1 MPSVHPSRHDCR
13 WMPSTK
19 LVIGGAAA
27 GAIGVRVARSLYGR
41 WRLLPPADRERI
53 AAFAED
59 TKEKALSLRGS
70 SDRDRAEADLRASSE
85 TLAAALVETAE
96 SDPEI
101 APDDVRQLRDEL
113 RRELE
118 RLATADI
125 KASRNGPDRARRGQ

>member
-1 MPSVHPSRHDCR
+1 
-13 WMPSTK
+13 MPSTK

-27 GAIGVRVARSLYGR
+27 GAAIGVRVARSLYGR
-41 WRLLPPADRERI
+41 WRVLPAADRERI
-53 AAFAED
+53 ASFAED
-59 TKEKALSLRGS
+59 AKEKALSLRGS
-70 SDRDRAEADLRASSE
+70 NDPAQAQADLQAASV

-101 APDDVRQLRDEL
+101 GADEVGELREEL

-125 KASRNGPDRARRGQ
+125 KASRSGRDRAKPSQ

>member
-1 MPSVHPSRHDCR
+1 MA
-13 WMPSTK
+13 STK

-27 GAIGVRVARSLYGR
+27 GAIGVRVARTLYGR

-70 SDRDRAEADLRASSE
+70 SDRERAEADLRASTE
-85 TLAAALVETAE
+85 TLAAAIVETAE
-96 SDPEI
+96 SDPEL
-101 APDDVRQLRDEL
+101 APDDVQQLRDDL

-125 KASRNGPDRARRGQ
+125 KASRSSPDRQRRAQ

>member
-1 MPSVHPSRHDCR
+1 
-13 WMPSTK
+13 MPSTK

-27 GAIGVRVARSLYGR
+27 GAAIGVRVARSLYGR
-41 WRLLPPADRERI
+41 WRLLPAADRERI

-59 TKEKALSLRGS
+59 AKEKALSVRGA
-70 SDRDRAEADLRASSE
+70 SDPSQAQADLRDASE

-101 APDDVRQLRDEL
+101 DGDEVAELREEL

-125 KASRNGPDRARRGQ
+125 KASRSGRGRARHPQ

>member
-1 MPSVHPSRHDCR
+1 M
-13 WMPSTK
+13 
-19 LVIGGAAA
+19 IGGAAA

-41 WRLLPPADRERI
+41 WRLLAPADRERI
-53 AAFAED
+53 AAYAED

-70 SDRDRAEADLRASSE
+70 SDRAQAEDDLRASSE

-96 SDPEI
+96 SDPEL
-101 APDDVRQLRDEL
+101 AAEDVQELREEL

-125 KASRNGPDRARRGQ
+125 KASRIQTNRADRPK

>member
-1 MPSVHPSRHDCR
+1 
-13 WMPSTK
+13 MPSTK

-27 GAIGVRVARSLYGR
+27 GAIGVRVARSLYSR

-70 SDRDRAEADLRASSE
+70 SDRDKAEADLRASTE

-96 SDPEI
+96 ADPEI
-101 APDDVRQLRDEL
+101 APDDVQQLRDEL

-125 KASRNGPDRARRGQ
+125 KASRNGRDRAKRAG

>member
-1 MPSVHPSRHDCR
+1 
-13 WMPSTK
+13 MPSTK

-27 GAIGVRVARSLYGR
+27 GAAIGVRVARSLYGR
-41 WRLLPPADRERI
+41 WRLLPSADRERI

-59 TKEKALSLRGS
+59 AKEKALSVRGASDPTQAQAELR
-70 SDRDRAEADLRASSE
+70 DASE

-101 APDDVRQLRDEL
+101 DTDEVAELRAEL

-125 KASRNGPDRARRGQ
+125 KASRSGRERAKPPQ

>member
-1 MPSVHPSRHDCR
+1 
-13 WMPSTK
+13 MPSTK

-27 GAIGVRVARSLYGR
+27 SAIGVRVARSLYGR
-41 WRLLPPADRERI
+41 WRLLPLADRERI

-70 SDRDRAEADLRASSE
+70 SDPRQAEDDLRASSE

-96 SDPEI
+96 SDPEL
-101 APDDVRQLRDEL
+101 AADDVQLLRDEL
-113 RRELE
+113 RRELA

-125 KASRNGPDRARRGQ
+125 KASRTGPDRASGPK

>member
-1 MPSVHPSRHDCR
+1 
-13 WMPSTK
+13 MPSTK

-27 GAIGVRVARSLYGR
+27 GAAIGVRVARSLYGR
-41 WRLLPPADRERI
+41 WRLLPAADRERI

-59 TKEKALSLRGS
+59 AKEKALSVRGASDPTQAQAELR
-70 SDRDRAEADLRASSE
+70 DASE

-101 APDDVRQLRDEL
+101 DTDEVAELREEL

-125 KASRNGPDRARRGQ
+125 KASRSGRGSARHPQ

>member
-1 MPSVHPSRHDCR
+1 MPSP
-13 WMPSTK
+13 K

-27 GAIGVRVARSLYGR
+27 GAIGVRVARSLYAR

-59 TKEKALSLRGS
+59 TKEKALSLRGAN
-70 SDRDRAEADLRASSE
+70 DRDRTEADLRASSE

-96 SDPEI
+96 SDPELE
-101 APDDVRQLRDEL
+101 PEDVQELREDL
-113 RRELE
+113 RRELA

-125 KASRNGPDRARRGQ
+125 KASRSAPDRMRPPQ

>member
-1 MPSVHPSRHDCR
+1 
-13 WMPSTK
+13 MPSTK

-27 GAIGVRVARSLYGR
+27 GALGVRVARSLYGR

-53 AAFAED
+53 ASFAED

-70 SDRDRAEADLRASSE
+70 NDRAQAEADLHASSE

-96 SDPEI
+96 SDPEV
-101 APDDVRQLRDEL
+101 AVEEVQQLREDL

-118 RLATADI
+118 RLATAEI
-125 KASRNGPDRARRGQ
+125 KASRTGRDEKSRPK

>member
-1 MPSVHPSRHDCR
+1 
-13 WMPSTK
+13 MPSTK

-27 GAIGVRVARSLYGR
+27 SAIGVRVARSLYGR
-41 WRLLPPADRERI
+41 WRVLPLPDRERI
-53 AAFAED
+53 ASFAED
-59 TKEKALSLRGS
+59 AKQKAFSVRGA
-70 SDRDRAEADLRASSE
+70 SDTAAAQADLRAASE

-101 APDDVRQLRDEL
+101 AADEVHELREEL

-125 KASRNGPDRARRGQ
+125 KASRSGRDRAKPPQ